1 MNSRELV
8 ITAMIKGS
16 ISQLQHVK
24 EVLDNL
30 QEFPLDN
37 DKLKLIE
44 DAIWC
49 ICDARDDLKA
59 IIQTTGVKDKITNDD
74 VIPIDKP
81 INKKELKDLNNM
93 FNYG

>member
-8 ITAMIKGS
+8 MTAIFKGC
-16 ISQLQHVK
+16 IEQLQNVK
-24 EVLDNL
+24 EKLDNL

-59 IIQTTGVKDKITNDD
+59 IIKDE
-74 VIPIDKP
+74 V
-81 INKKELKDLNNM
+81 L
-93 FNYG
+93 